1 MARRSL
7 MFLFAASMLLV
18 APPAA
23 SGGGWW
29 STIDLKGS
37 YVGVGQTL
45 SFETRQVLFQSV
57 EEAEL
62 AETQGSFAYV
72 LQGVDQEMLGDAMAQ
87 SYAPDWWHLGD
98 AEAIEVGTVS
108 ITVSDS
114 NLARASAQIDL
125 TGVEPGDYSLMF
137 CDAGCTHALA
147 DVIPIRITVLEDP
160 LLARVANSVEDLRW
174 RDRAIK
180 WHLINRIQET
190 GRESADRADV
200 KSLRNQVDELQLLV
214 ERVGAAAET
223 KSEGVAQRVSALEKD
238 SGERWLSLVWL
249 LIGGLMGG
257 LIAILLVRRE
267 RKRQLVPEVSD
278 MDRELLELRVGSKT

>member
-1 MARRSL
+1 MGRRFL
-7 MFLFAASMLLV
+7 TFLFAVSMV
-18 APPAA
+18 MTTSSAA

-72 LQGVDQEMLGDAMAQ
+72 LQGVDQKMLGDAMAQ
-87 SYAPDWWHLGD
+87 SYEPDWWQLGD
-98 AEAIEVGTVS
+98 AKAIKVGTVS

-137 CDAGCTHALA
+137 CDADCTHALA

-200 KSLRNQVDELQLLV
+200 KTLRNQVDELQLLV
-214 ERVGAAAET
+214 ERVGAEAET
-223 KSEGVAQRVSALEKD
+223 KSGRVSGRVSALEKN

-249 LIGGLMGG
+249 LIGAVMGG
-257 LIAILLVRRE
+257 LIAVLLVRRE
-267 RKRQLVPEVSD
+267 RRRQLVPDSLDIE
-278 MDRELLELRVGSKT
+278 RELLELR